1 MRKKFAQFF
10 LLSTMLVSSSIL
22 SSCNSFRNIQFLVS
36 YDETS
41 GERIAYLFSNEIEN
55 NINKNVKF
63 KIDETKKFYYEYKI
77 DNKKVEIELLPEQFH
92 AGFGIWVQ
100 FIDNYSTAQLEEIC
114 QRNDGFIP
122 DNVVLRYD
130 VESLNYKNGYNA
142 KVNSDKTGIDLIETN
157 LAFPELKSFSFKDN
171 GPIFDWKNGKIL
183 SSNDLVAD
191 QECYF
196 AYYYGS
202 YEKESVLI
210 PCGIE
215 VNIF

>member
-1 MRKKFAQFF
+1 
-10 LLSTMLVSSSIL
+10 MLVSSSIL

-63 KIDETKKFYYEYKI
+63 KIDETKKFHYEYKI

-100 FIDNYSTAQLEEIC
+100 FLDNYSTTQLEEIC

-130 VESLNYKNGYNA
+130 VESLNYKNEYNA
-142 KVNSDKTGIDLIETN
+142 KVKLWKGKCIDTLWCWSKYFLEESI
-157 LAFPELKSFSFKDN
+157 
-171 GPIFDWKNGKIL
+171 WKVL
-183 SSNDLVAD
+183 LVM
-191 QECYF
+191 
-196 AYYYGS
+196 
-202 YEKESVLI
+202 
-210 PCGIE
+210 
-215 VNIF
+215 N

>member
-1 MRKKFAQFF
+1 MDIKFVVDDCVLIWNILFGP
-10 LLSTMLVSSSIL
+10 SVSDSI
-22 SSCNSFRNIQFLVS
+22 
-36 YDETS
+36 
-41 GERIAYLFSNEIEN
+41 
-55 NINKNVKF
+55 
-63 KIDETKKFYYEYKI
+63 YKL
-77 DNKKVEIELLPEQFH
+77 KQKL
-92 AGFGIWVQ
+92 W
-100 FIDNYSTAQLEEIC
+100 
-114 QRNDGFIP
+114 
-122 DNVVLRYD
+122 
-130 VESLNYKNGYNA
+130 LNYKNEYNA

-183 SSNDLVAD
+183 SSSDLVAD